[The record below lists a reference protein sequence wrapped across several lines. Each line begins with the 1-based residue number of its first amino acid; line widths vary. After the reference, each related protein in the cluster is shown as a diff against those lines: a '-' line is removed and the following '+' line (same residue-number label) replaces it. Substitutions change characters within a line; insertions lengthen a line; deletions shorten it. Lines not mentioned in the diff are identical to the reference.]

1 MKPTI
6 LMIFATITGFLAA
19 GNTALADPGSYQ
31 GHMMW
36 EGGWAMGLIMMLLFV
51 AAIVLLVLFIMR
63 WLNPGISSGERGNPG
78 KSALT
83 ILEERFARGEIEKE
97 EFEEKKRL
105 IGN

>member
-1 MKPTI
+1 MKSVFLAAI
-6 LMIFATITGFLAA
+6 ATVIGLPAA

-36 EGGWAMGLIMMLLFV
+36 GGGWAMGLAMMLLFV
-51 AAIVLLVLFIMR
+51 AAIVLLVVFIVR
-63 WLNPGISSGERGNPG
+63 WLSPGISSGERGNAG
-78 KSALT
+78 KSALA